1 MSIDED
7 KKEEETAVDG
17 RRQVLRAAGLVGVL
31 VLLARIVGLL
41 REIVIKAMLGI
52 DTPEAAAFD
61 IASRFPESIFLI
73 LAGGAIGA
81 AFIPTFTAYF
91 EKDDAHGA
99 WRLFSAIVNLVFIV
113 LTLVCIIFAIF
124 APEIVTFFA
133 GNRIEQYPEILPLTV
148 LLMRIMLISPSIFG
162 VSGVIM
168 GALNARQHFLLPAL
182 APTIYTLGI
191 VAGGLI
197 WPSISNTTPA
207 IGFAIGTVIGALG
220 HLLIQLPGLRQKR
233 AHYTAVVTVRDPG
246 VIQVLKLMAPRV
258 LGLSFSEINKFVFIL
273 MTDLMTLGSYT
284 AINLAFKVILL
295 PQGIIGQAMGIAAF
309 PTLSTLAARQ
319 AMDEFRQILADS
331 LRLVLFLGLP
341 ASVFVILLRQPIV
354 VLLFE
359 RGEVTPEGSAL
370 VMWALLFL
378 AFGITALTGLEVVSR
393 AFYALSDTLTPV
405 LAGGLQ
411 IILMWLFSAW
421 LAFSVFPE
429 NGGEAIGGLA
439 LGFSIS
445 NIIEVCVL
453 LWLLRRRVGGLH
465 GRVLLD
471 GLWRM
476 GVATLLMGIAV
487 YGVLA
492 QIGTVHLLIQAFI
505 GGLVGGVVYVGGCW
519 LLGLKELHR
528 FVAYGRGR
536 IQR

>member
-1 MSIDED
+1 MSVNEKDET
-7 KKEEETAVDG
+7 TAIGDG
-17 RRQVLRAAGLVGVL
+17 RRRVLQAAGLVGVL
-31 VLLARIVGLL
+31 VLLARVVGLL

-52 DTPEAAAFD
+52 NTPEAVAFD

-91 EKDDAHGA
+91 EKDDEHGA

-113 LTLVCIIFAIF
+113 LTVVCAIFAIF
-124 APEIVTFFA
+124 APEIVAFFA

-148 LLMRIMLISPSIFG
+148 LLMRIMLISPIIFG
-162 VSGVIM
+162 VCGVIM

-191 VAGGLI
+191 VAGGLV
-197 WPSISNTTPA
+197 WPYISDTTPA
-207 IGFAIGTVIGALG
+207 IGFAIGTVIGAMG

-233 AHYTAVVTVRDPG
+233 ATYTAVVTVRDPG

-309 PTLSTLAARQ
+309 PTLSALAVRQ

-359 RGEVTPEGSAL
+359 RGEVTA
-370 VMWALLFL
+370 
-378 AFGITALTGLEVVSR
+378 
-393 AFYALSDTLTPV
+393 
-405 LAGGLQ
+405 
-411 IILMWLFSAW
+411 
-421 LAFSVFPE
+421 
-429 NGGEAIGGLA
+429 
-439 LGFSIS
+439 
-445 NIIEVCVL
+445 
-453 LWLLRRRVGGLH
+453 
-465 GRVLLD
+465 
-471 GLWRM
+471 
-476 GVATLLMGIAV
+476 
-487 YGVLA
+487 
-492 QIGTVHLLIQAFI
+492 
-505 GGLVGGVVYVGGCW
+505 
-519 LLGLKELHR
+519 
-528 FVAYGRGR
+528 
-536 IQR
+536 